1 MRITCL
7 RDYNSPAVSYKL
19 GQSIDLDDTRA
30 KFLLVNAPKSFE
42 IDLTAMSTETQTGL
56 VAPDRRGRG
65 GRKR

>member
-1 MRITCL
+1 MKITCL
-7 RDYNSPAVSYKL
+7 RNYNSPAVNYKL
-19 GQSIDLDDTRA
+19 GQAIDLDDTRA
-30 KFLLVNAPKSFE
+30 QFLLVNSPRHFE

>member
-1 MRITCL
+1 VKITCL
-7 RDYNSPAVSYKL
+7 RNYNSPAVSYKV

-30 KFLLVNAPKSFE
+30 KFLLVNASKSFE